1 MTDNTD
7 ALLARQRELDVVA
20 AAEQALQ
27 NSAVCQY
34 FDEVEEQAI
43 AQLLDCDVLNDE
55 LRLKLTIIAQT
66 MRKLRSYL
74 HETADMRRFVETEI
88 EALKEKS
95 NG

>member
-7 ALLARQRELDVVA
+7 AMIARQQELDVIA

-27 NSAVCQY
+27 NSAVCRY
-34 FDEVEEQAI
+34 FDEVEERAI
-43 AQLLDCDVLNDE
+43 SQLLECDVLNDE

-74 HETADMRRFVETEI
+74 RETADMRQFVETEI
-88 EALKEKS
+88 EALKEQS